1 MKKSLVAVIC
11 VIVLCSLLAVPL
23 LLRPPLVA
31 SQDELQTTPKIT
43 PYPDLKSDPEE
54 IPQSTPQNTPQPT
67 QPTPTASP
75 SPTSQKTDDKLEVAI
90 NNAITYLEQTN
101 EAFGLMML
109 NVIYRQFGIQ
119 EFKNTLQRYDQLYA
133 SSTDPLIPIWRRI
146 ADYDTS
152 AVKPEDFDAVT
163 DPLNRLTI
171 PALFS
176 DRKSLPDDYV
186 DQLTNAVAT
195 GFDDVSKSTDAANIN
210 DGAYL
215 LTHALLA
222 NIWLQ
227 NNNCSL
233 QLPEGFISS
242 LYEMNAAL
250 IGDGS
255 QVDDIQLE
263 AAAFLYEAGQGNL
276 VNPNFVQNVIDA
288 QFTDG
293 GWFADQEAP
302 YHTDWHPS
310 VLALMMLLHV
320 AHPATSHP
328 PMLAPPPN

>member
-1 MKKSLVAVIC
+1 MKKSL
-11 VIVLCSLLAVPL
+11 IVLFVVIATCILLAALIL
-23 LLRPPLVA
+23 LKLPSAPI
-31 SQDELQTTPKIT
+31 DTPG
-43 PYPDLKSDPEE
+43 L
-54 IPQSTPQNTPQPT
+54 
-67 QPTPTASP
+67 PTPT
-75 SPTSQKTDDKLEVAI
+75 PTSTPTSTTQPVSQELQQAI
-90 NNAITYLEQTN
+90 NHAITYLNQT
-101 EAFGLMML
+101 EHPIGLMML

-119 EFKNTLQRYDQLYA
+119 EFKDTLQRYDQLYA
-133 SSTDPLIPIWRRI
+133 SSNDPLIPIWRRI

-152 AVKPEDFDAVT
+152 AVKPENFDAVT

-176 DRKSLPDDYV
+176 DRKSLSDDYV
-186 DQLTNAVAT
+186 NRLTNAVET
-195 GFDDVSKSTDAANIN
+195 GFNDVSKSTDMANIN
-210 DGAYL
+210 NGAYL
-215 LTHALLA
+215 LTHVLLA
-222 NIWLQ
+222 TIWLQ

-233 QLPEGFISS
+233 QLPEGFISD

-263 AAAFLYEAGQGNL
+263 AAAFLYEAGQGNF
-276 VNPNFVQNVIDA
+276 VNPDFVQNVIDA

-302 YHTDWHPS
+302 LNTDWHPS
-310 VLALMMLLHV
+310 VLALIMLLHV

-328 PMLAPPPN
+328 PMLPPPPN

>member
-31 SQDELQTTPKIT
+31 SQDELQTTPKTT

-119 EFKNTLQRYDQLYA
+119 EFKNTLQRYDEILSSCSHSIMKLY
-133 SSTDPLIPIWRRI
+133 RRI
-146 ADYDTS
+146 ADYDNT
-152 AVKPEDFDAVT
+152 VDETDFKAIVEQVDT
-163 DPLNRLTI
+163 ITI
-171 PALFS
+171 PAL
-176 DRKSLPDDYV
+176 YA
-186 DQLTNAVAT
+186 DQRNPPSNYPMVLI
-195 GFDDVSKSTDAANIN
+195 DAK
-210 DGAYL
+210 DSGGYMM
-215 LTHALLA
+215 THALLA
-222 NIWLQ
+222 TIWLQ
-227 NNNCSL
+227 ENNCNISL
-233 QLPEGFISS
+233 PDNFIETLYYDTSALTESGLPVT
-242 LYEMNAAL
+242 
-250 IGDGS
+250 D
-255 QVDDIQLE
+255 VTLE
-263 AAAFLYEAGQGNL
+263 AAAFLYEAGQGSL
-276 VNPNFVQNVIDA
+276 VNPNFAENVIA
-288 QFTDG
+288 TQNPDG
-293 GWFADQEAP
+293 GWSLSSDTP
-302 YHTDWHPS
+302 SGSNWHPTI
-310 VLALMMLLHV
+310 LALMILLHV

>member
-1 MKKSLVAVIC
+1 MKKSL
-11 VIVLCSLLAVPL
+11 IVLFVVIATCILLAALIL
-23 LLRPPLVA
+23 LKLPSAPI
-31 SQDELQTTPKIT
+31 DTPG
-43 PYPDLKSDPEE
+43 L
-54 IPQSTPQNTPQPT
+54 
-67 QPTPTASP
+67 PTPT
-75 SPTSQKTDDKLEVAI
+75 PTSTPTSTTQPVSQELQQAI
-90 NNAITYLEQTN
+90 NHAITYLNQT
-101 EAFGLMML
+101 EHPIGLMML

-119 EFKNTLQRYDQLYA
+119 EFKDTLQRYDQLYA
-133 SSTDPLIPIWRRI
+133 SSNDPLIPIWRRI

-152 AVKPEDFDAVT
+152 TVKPEDFDAVT

-186 DQLTNAVAT
+186 DRLTNAVAT

-276 VNPNFVQNVIDA
+276 INPNFVQNVMDA

-302 YHTDWHPS
+302 YHTAWHPS

>member
-1 MKKSLVAVIC
+1 MKKSL
-11 VIVLCSLLAVPL
+11 IVLFVVIATCILLAALIL
-23 LLRPPLVA
+23 LKLPSAPI
-31 SQDELQTTPKIT
+31 DTPG
-43 PYPDLKSDPEE
+43 L
-54 IPQSTPQNTPQPT
+54 
-67 QPTPTASP
+67 PTPT
-75 SPTSQKTDDKLEVAI
+75 PTSTPTSTTQPVSQELQQAI
-90 NNAITYLEQTN
+90 NHAIIYLNQT
-101 EAFGLMML
+101 EHPIGLMML

-195 GFDDVSKSTDAANIN
+195 GFDDVSKSTDSANIN

-215 LTHALLA
+215 LTHVLLA
-222 NIWLQ
+222 TIWLQ

-233 QLPEGFISS
+233 QLPEGFTSD

-310 VLALMMLLHV
+310 VLALMILLHV

>member
-1 MKKSLVAVIC
+1 MKKSL
-11 VIVLCSLLAVPL
+11 IVLFVVIATCILLAALIL
-23 LLRPPLVA
+23 LKLPSAPI
-31 SQDELQTTPKIT
+31 DTPG
-43 PYPDLKSDPEE
+43 L
-54 IPQSTPQNTPQPT
+54 
-67 QPTPTASP
+67 PTPT
-75 SPTSQKTDDKLEVAI
+75 PTSTPTSTTQPVSQELQQAI
-90 NNAITYLEQTN
+90 NHAIIYLNQT
-101 EAFGLMML
+101 EHPIGLMML

-119 EFKNTLQRYDQLYA
+119 EFKDTLQRYDQLYA

-233 QLPEGFISS
+233 QLPEGFTSD

-302 YHTDWHPS
+302 YNTDWHPS

>member
-1 MKKSLVAVIC
+1 MKKSL
-11 VIVLCSLLAVPL
+11 IVLFVVIATCILLAALIL
-23 LLRPPLVA
+23 LKLPSAPI
-31 SQDELQTTPKIT
+31 DTPG
-43 PYPDLKSDPEE
+43 L
-54 IPQSTPQNTPQPT
+54 
-67 QPTPTASP
+67 PTPT
-75 SPTSQKTDDKLEVAI
+75 PTSTPTSTTQPVSQELQQAI
-90 NNAITYLEQTN
+90 NHAIIYLNQT
-101 EAFGLMML
+101 EHPIGLMML

-119 EFKNTLQRYDQLYA
+119 EFKDTLQRYDQLYA

-195 GFDDVSKSTDAANIN
+195 GFDDVSKSTDSANIN

-215 LTHALLA
+215 LTHVLLA
-222 NIWLQ
+222 TIWLQ

-233 QLPEGFISS
+233 QLPEGFTSD

-276 VNPNFVQNVIDA
+276 INPNFVQNVMDA

-302 YHTDWHPS
+302 YNTDWHPS

>member
-1 MKKSLVAVIC
+1 MKKSL
-11 VIVLCSLLAVPL
+11 IVLFVVIATCILLAALIL
-23 LLRPPLVA
+23 LKLPSAPI
-31 SQDELQTTPKIT
+31 DTPG
-43 PYPDLKSDPEE
+43 L
-54 IPQSTPQNTPQPT
+54 
-67 QPTPTASP
+67 PTPT
-75 SPTSQKTDDKLEVAI
+75 PTSTPTSTTQPVSQELQQAI
-90 NNAITYLEQTN
+90 NHAIIYLNQT
-101 EAFGLMML
+101 EHPIGLMML

-119 EFKNTLQRYDQLYA
+119 EFKDTLQRYDQLYA

-195 GFDDVSKSTDAANIN
+195 GFDDVSKSTDSANIN

-215 LTHALLA
+215 LTHVLLA
-222 NIWLQ
+222 TIWLQ

-233 QLPEGFISS
+233 QLPEGFTSD

-263 AAAFLYEAGQGNL
+263 AAAFLCEAGQGNI

-302 YHTDWHPS
+302 YNTDWHPS

>member
-1 MKKSLVAVIC
+1 MKKSLVVLFV
-11 VIVLCSLLAVPL
+11 VIVTCILLAALIL
-23 LLRPPLVA
+23 LKLPSAPIDTPGLPTPP
-31 SQDELQTTPKIT
+31 
-43 PYPDLKSDPEE
+43 
-54 IPQSTPQNTPQPT
+54 
-67 QPTPTASP
+67 PTPT
-75 SPTSQKTDDKLEVAI
+75 PTNTMQPVSQELQQAI
-90 NNAITYLEQTN
+90 DHAITYLNQT
-101 EAFGLMML
+101 EHPIGLMML

-119 EFKNTLQRYDQLYA
+119 EFKDSLQRYDQLYA
-133 SSTDPLIPIWRRI
+133 SSTDPLIPLWRRI

-152 AVKPEDFDAVT
+152 TVKPEDFDAVT
-163 DPLNRLTI
+163 DPLDRLTI

-186 DQLTNAVAT
+186 DRLTNAMAT
-195 GFDDVSKSTDAANIN
+195 GFDAASKSPDAANIN

-222 NIWLQ
+222 TIWLQ

-233 QLPEGFISS
+233 ELPEDFTST

-250 IGDGS
+250 IGDGQ

-263 AAAFLYEAGQGNL
+263 TAAFLYEAGQGNL
-276 VNPNFVQNVIDA
+276 VNPNFEQNVIDA

-302 YHTDWHPS
+302 HKTDWHPS
-310 VLALMMLLHV
+310 VLALMFLLHI
-320 AHPATSHP
+320 AYPAESYP
-328 PMLAPPPN
+328 PMIAPAPN